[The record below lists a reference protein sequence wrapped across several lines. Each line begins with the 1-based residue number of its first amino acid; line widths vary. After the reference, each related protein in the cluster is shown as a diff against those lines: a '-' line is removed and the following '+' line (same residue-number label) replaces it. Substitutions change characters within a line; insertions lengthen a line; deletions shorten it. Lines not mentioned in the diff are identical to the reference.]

1 MSDTSYMVHDYPEP
15 PPGWADDE
23 YPTPE
28 DEEERFWEQVDRQWD
43 EDHDF

>member
-1 MSDTSYMVHDYPEP
+1 MDMTVPDRPLEP

-28 DEEERFWEQVDRQWD
+28 DEEERFWEEVDRLWD